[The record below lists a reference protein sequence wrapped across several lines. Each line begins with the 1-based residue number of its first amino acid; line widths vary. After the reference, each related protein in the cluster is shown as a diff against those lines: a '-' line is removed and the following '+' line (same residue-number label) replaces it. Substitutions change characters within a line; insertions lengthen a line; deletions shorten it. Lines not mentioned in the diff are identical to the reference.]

1 MGSRAQE
8 APDNMMPEKKKERIA
23 QLRAELKELQ
33 AVPRSDWHA
42 GFEALLRIDMHRY
55 GSRVRIETE
64 KILGEEPPRADY
76 LVVKGEAGL
85 EMEDE
90 IFRVFRMHNIIEYK
104 NPHDNLNERTLR
116 KACGYA
122 NFYIAAAEH
131 EGDVPPGEVTISIFR
146 AAKNAQLFREMEARG
161 RLERGTAPG
170 IYRVLGLSDLP
181 WQIVVTGELE
191 GPEYAAYRALTD
203 CAREQDVGQVISR
216 SAGEADYSMRQH
228 YRVLLDLIAKKNP
241 DVVERIR
248 RDRDMAVTW
257 MDIFKDDIDKKIS
270 MAEAVKEQETKA
282 FAIRRIMEN
291 LKLPAEQAMEVL
303 EIPEKQRSMYAGLI
317 NK

>member
-8 APDNMMPEKKKERIA
+8 APDNMTPEKKKERIA

-104 NPHDNLNERTLR
+104 NPHDTLNERTLR

-122 NFYIAAAEH
+122 NFYIAAA
-131 EGDVPPGEVTISIFR
+131 
-146 AAKNAQLFREMEARG
+146 
-161 RLERGTAPG
+161 
-170 IYRVLGLSDLP
+170 
-181 WQIVVTGELE
+181 
-191 GPEYAAYRALTD
+191 
-203 CAREQDVGQVISR
+203 
-216 SAGEADYSMRQH
+216 
-228 YRVLLDLIAKKNP
+228 
-241 DVVERIR
+241 
-248 RDRDMAVTW
+248 
-257 MDIFKDDIDKKIS
+257 
-270 MAEAVKEQETKA
+270 
-282 FAIRRIMEN
+282 
-291 LKLPAEQAMEVL
+291 
-303 EIPEKQRSMYAGLI
+303 
-317 NK
+317 